1 MWQLT
6 FRQGLFSLDASAH
19 SYLLQKKK
27 KNGGVG
33 GWSKVDGF
41 LAAGEGRQGLV
52 RAPQWLEKEKNIAI
66 ATLARKVKEQ
76 RFLLKPFFK

>member
-1 MWQLT
+1 MLT
-6 FRQGLFSLDASAH
+6 LICC
-19 SYLLQKKK
+19 KKK

-52 RAPQWLEKEKNIAI
+52 RAPHWLEKEKNIAI